1 MTSKEVQ
8 KMIIDVENDIER
20 FGGMIQFYYQL
31 NILRSYKQDLERLEM
46 LEKANNKIVDEFLEL
61 HYYNQKVLKTISILK
76 NRFNLEIKHYAN
88 QEGGYIAFIQ
98 EYLVDNDLNQQEY
111 ELLKE
116 VLEDE

>member
-1 MTSKEVQ
+1 MTSKEALERISWRYVNEPSFQ
-8 KMIIDVENDIER
+8 EWCDIV
-20 FGGMIQFYYQL
+20 
-31 NILRSYKQDLERLEM
+31 KQELERLEM